1 MIKPARHEQILS
13 ELGRRGSIS
22 VEEIVALL
30 NVSEATVRRDLREL
44 EERGLIRRTRGGA
57 TLADDQNELP
67 YPFKVTAFLA
77 EKRRIGVAAAE
88 LIEPGMVIGC
98 SGGTTVAQVIR
109 ALRGKRVTVV
119 TNAVTVAA
127 ELATSPEAEVVV
139 TGGTLRSRS
148 YEMIGHIAIQTI
160 RDFRFDLALLGVDGL
175 TTEHGLTTYNH
186 QEAHV
191 NRTFIECARE
201 VMVVA
206 DHSKLGKVTPAL
218 ITGVDRLTTL
228 VTDSEAEPELV
239 KPFQQLGIRVVLA

>member
-30 NVSEATVRRDLREL
+30 DVSAATVRRDLREL

-57 TLADDQNELP
+57 TLADNQDELP

-77 EKRRIGVAAAE
+77 EKRRIGATAAD

-109 ALRGKRVTVV
+109 ALRGKRLTVV

-127 ELATSPEAEVVV
+127 ELATSPETDVVV

-148 YEMIGHIAIQTI
+148 YEMIGHIAVQTI

-186 QEAHV
+186 LEAHV
-191 NRTFIECARE
+191 NRAFIECAQE

-218 ITGVDRLTTL
+218 ITGIERLTTL
-228 VTDSEAEPELV
+228 VTDADAPPEVV
-239 KPFQQLGIRVVLA
+239 KPFENLGIRVVQA